1 MTTASLQNE
10 IEYQENKPAIRLIL
24 ETDFTKEIRI
34 LFKKNQVMKEHK
46 APFPIVVHIVKG
58 SIDFGVDGKTLV
70 LKEGDLITL
79 NANVPHDLTAKEKS
93 MVRLTLSKG
102 DKSERV
108 QEAAGV

>member
-1 MTTASLQNE
+1 MKTASLQNE

-34 LFKKNQVMKEHK
+34 LFKKDQVMKEHK

-58 SIDFGVDGKTLV
+58 SIDFGVNGKTLL

-79 NANVPHDLTAKEKS
+79 DANVPHDLTAKEES

-108 QEAAGV
+108 QQAAQG

>member
-1 MTTASLQNE
+1 MKTASLQNE

-34 LFKKNQVMKEHK
+34 LFKKDQVMKEHK

-58 SIDFGVDGKTLV
+58 SINLGVNGKTLL

-79 NANVPHDLTAKEKS
+79 DANVPHDLTAKEES

-108 QEAAGV
+108 QQAAQG

>member
-58 SIDFGVDGKTLV
+58 SIDFGVEGKTLL

-79 NANVPHDLTAKEKS
+79 NANVPHDLTAKEES

>member
-79 NANVPHDLTAKEKS
+79 NANVPHDLTAKEES

>member
-1 MTTASLQNE
+1 MKTASLQNE
-10 IEYQENKPAIRLIL
+10 IEYQENRPAIRLIL
-24 ETDFTKEIRI
+24 ESDFTKEIRI
-34 LFKKNQVMKEHK
+34 LFKKDQVMKEHK

-58 SIDFGVDGKTLV
+58 SINFGVDGKTLL

-79 NANVPHDLTAKEKS
+79 DANVPHDLMAKKES

-108 QEAAGV
+108 QQAAQG